1 MSKRIKNKNKTS
13 PIKSSEISPKVA
25 EVIDDS
31 ELKPYSIGFK
41 YFSDRL
47 CVLKQVEPKI
57 SRKVH
62 EIYRRLGQCFSSIEV
77 RNLPYD
83 VKPINN
89 SNHYTKYFKSL
100 TEDTEVHEFDAGKC
114 QGTFFFDEHGKIIQM
129 LAIDHHPEDK
139 KNKR

>member
-1 MSKRIKNKNKTS
+1 MPKRIKNKNKTL
-13 PIKSSEISPKVA
+13 PTKSRGISPEVA
-25 EVIDDS
+25 EINSDT
-31 ELKPYSIGFK
+31 ERKPYSIGFK
-41 YFSDRL
+41 YFNDSL

-62 EIYRRLGQCFSSIEV
+62 EIYRHLGQCFSSIEV
-77 RNLPYD
+77 RSLPYD
-83 VKPINN
+83 VKPIKN

-100 TEDTEVHEFDAGKC
+100 TEDAEIHEFDAGKC
-114 QGTFFFDEHGKIIQM
+114 RGTFFFDEPSKIIQM